1 MFSVRDSYIL
11 RLIFSEF
18 QKEIQNDL
26 MTYLHESRKIM
37 LKRAESFG
45 SYLIFFPRKKYQ
57 RLCCLAEEYS
67 QSFQRTR
74 TELFTKIV
82 AKVINN
88 IGQKASS

>member
-45 SYLIFFPRKKYQ
+45 SYLIFFPRKKY
-57 RLCCLAEEYS
+57 
-67 QSFQRTR
+67 
-74 TELFTKIV
+74 
-82 AKVINN
+82 
-88 IGQKASS
+88 